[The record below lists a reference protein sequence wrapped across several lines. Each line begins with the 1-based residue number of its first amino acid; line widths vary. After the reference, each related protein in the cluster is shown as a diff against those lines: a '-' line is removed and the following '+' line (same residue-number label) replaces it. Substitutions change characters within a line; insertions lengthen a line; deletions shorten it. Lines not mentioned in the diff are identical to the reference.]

1 MRHRNCEP
9 AHHHHHMSRR
19 QEIKHKE
26 ALQARFQ
33 LAMAQNTSLAAQW
46 LGEDPHLAPAA
57 ASGGQQEFFSLPIV
71 ANGASLSE
79 LSVVKLGKTVG
90 DFFTGAT
97 KTPLAPLNGLGARKS
112 LAMQALSN
120 KIRDDRRA
128 QVRGQVG
135 QVRGQVRGQ
144 VKGQVAKP
152 GKQGVA
158 KVKSK
163 PAKPLA
169 AMKAARQDLDSEDDD
184 EMVRARTFVAKKAT
198 KKRPF

>member
-1 MRHRNCEP
+1 
-9 AHHHHHMSRR
+9 MSRR

-46 LGEDPHLAPAA
+46 LGEDPNLAPAA